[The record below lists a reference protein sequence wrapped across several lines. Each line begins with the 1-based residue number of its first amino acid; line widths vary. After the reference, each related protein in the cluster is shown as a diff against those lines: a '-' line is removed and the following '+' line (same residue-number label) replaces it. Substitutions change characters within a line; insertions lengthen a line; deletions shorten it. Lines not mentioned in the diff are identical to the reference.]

1 MQQVRFQMRG
11 LRRGSVLGPLLLIAA
26 GILFLLIQTG
36 HIDPERFLQWYGHWW
51 PLLLVA
57 AGVVLLA
64 EWVFDQYHLNDP
76 QRTPYRRSIGGGVV
90 LLLLFFSV
98 SGVIGHHFAA
108 GERWINGGCQLDQ
121 ENLDELLGVK
131 HESDQTLDLA
141 LATGS
146 AVSVVNPH
154 GGITVAGT
162 SDDGRVHIAIHKQVY
177 AMSDAEDD
185 AKEQHLTPQVNYSGT
200 TLSLNVRQI
209 DGGIADL
216 TITVPAATSTNVH
229 ANHGDIHVANIK
241 APVWAIADHG
251 DIELS
256 AISGATTAQ
265 LNNHNCSISAH
276 DLASGLSFNGRA
288 QDVILSQITG
298 PVNVFGTLF
307 GTTRMDH
314 INGPVHLHSARTDI
328 QLSRLD
334 GTIESVPGED
344 LSVDQAVGPFT
355 LITNNRNISL
365 SRIAGEITVK
375 DSNGTIHLS
384 APQPLSSI
392 TLEDSNGTV
401 DVVVPERS
409 GFTVAANT
417 TNGGVDTDFPLTA
430 QNVTRTGGDR
440 LATLSPNNGRDNYNS
455 LNGIVGSGGPSV
467 RITTS
472 NGDISIHKGAV
483 EPLPVNPP
491 VPPKLTLAPATP
503 SAPVVPAPPSK
514 RKSDQ
519 QSKP

>member
-1 MQQVRFQMRG
+1 MQQTRFQMRG
-11 LRRGSVLGPLLLIAA
+11 LRRGSVLGPLLLIAS
-26 GILFLLIQTG
+26 GVLFLLIQTG
-36 HIDPERFLQWYGHWW
+36 RIDHARFWLWYGHWW

-64 EWVFDQYHLNDP
+64 EWGFDQIHLRDP

-90 LLLLFFSV
+90 LLLLIFAV
-98 SGVIGHHFAA
+98 VGVIGHHIAA
-108 GERWINGGCQLDQ
+108 GERWANGGWQIDQ

-216 TITVPAATSTNVH
+216 TITVPATTSTSVH
-229 ANHGDIHVANIK
+229 ANHGDIHVATIK
-241 APVWAIADHG
+241 APVWAIANHG

-256 AISGATTAQ
+256 AISGPATAHID
-265 LNNHNCSISAH
+265 NHNSSISAH
-276 DLASGLSFNGRA
+276 DLAAGLTFDGRA
-288 QDVILSQITG
+288 QDVILSHITG
-298 PVNVFGTLF
+298 SVSVYGVFY

-314 INGPVHLHSARTDI
+314 INGTVHLHSALTDL
-328 QLSRLD
+328 QMSRLD
-334 GTIESVPGED
+334 GEVESVPGDD
-344 LSVDQAVGPFT
+344 LTVDQAVGPFT
-355 LITNNRNISL
+355 LTTNNRNISL
-365 SRIAGEITVK
+365 SRISGEISVK
-375 DSNGTIHLS
+375 DSNGTIHLTA
-384 APQPLSSI
+384 APPLNTI
-392 TLEDSNGTV
+392 TLDDTNGTV
-401 DVVVPERS
+401 DLIVPERA
-409 GFTVAANT
+409 GFAVEANT
-417 TNGGVDTDFPLTA
+417 TNGQIESGFPLSA
-430 QNVTRTGGDR
+430 SGAANRR
-440 LATLSPNNGRDNYNS
+440 S
-455 LNGIVGSGGPSV
+455 LNGIVGAGGPSV
-467 RITTS
+467 HITTS
-472 NGDISIHKGAV
+472 NGDISISKGAV
-483 EPLPVNPP
+483 EALPASPP
-491 VPPKLTLAPATP
+491 AAPKLTLAPATQSGP
-503 SAPVVPAPPSK
+503 AAPAHSTRSSR

-519 QSKP
+519 QSEP